1 MILSISKSHP
11 YPRLLLLAL
20 MLTLLGGC
28 GPKEQAP
35 TAPSSKFTI
44 SDGWPK
50 TITIPGYP
58 VVTLE
63 KPPTRIVSTS
73 VTLTGTL
80 LTIDAPLVA
89 SAGTQANTR
98 VADHSGFFK
107 QWSQIALQRNVQ
119 PLYQGI
125 PNAEA
130 VAKQKPDLIVV
141 SATGGDSALK
151 LYRQFSSIAPKIVIN
166 YDDKSWQ
173 QLARQLAAITDR
185 QPQAEQAIEQYQQRL
200 NSVRQ
205 QLALPPQPITAMT
218 YYEDGRGANF
228 WTQASA
234 QGQVLTA
241 LGFSLSPLPT
251 SIKNNHQMGQR
262 SDIVPVNGEKF
273 ADAITGQSILLF
285 AADTP
290 QVSAVENNP
299 FIAHLPAITAKQVYA
314 LGEDSFRLDFYS
326 AMHLLD
332 RLETLFSTR

>member
-1 MILSISKSHP
+1 MMLSTLRLPP
-11 YPRLLLLAL
+11 YARLLTLGL
-20 MLTLLGGC
+20 MSILLGGC
-28 GPKEQAP
+28 GPNDQAP
-35 TAPSSKFTI
+35 TAQSSEFTI

-50 TITIPGYP
+50 TITMPNYP
-58 VVTLE
+58 PVTLD

-80 LTIDAPLVA
+80 LTIDAPLIA

-98 VADHSGFFK
+98 VADHSGFFR
-107 QWSQIALQRNVQ
+107 QWSQIAQQRHVL

-151 LYRQFSSIAPKIVIN
+151 LYRQFSSIAPTIVIN

-173 QLARQLAAITDR
+173 QLARQLAAITNR
-185 QPQAEQAIEQYQQRL
+185 QPQAQQAIEQYQQRL
-200 NSVRQ
+200 NAVRE
-205 QLALPPQPITAMT
+205 QLVLPPQPVTAMT

-234 QGQVLTA
+234 QGQVLTT
-241 LGFSLSPLPT
+241 LGFSLSPLPA

-290 QVSAVENNP
+290 QVNAVETNP
-299 FIAHLPAITAKQVYA
+299 FIAHLPAITAKRVYA

-332 RLETLFSTR
+332 RLETLFAAP